1 LTLAVTGVIDPHA
14 EISLHT
20 ARINDDPVFRSPR
33 PGLPMKNRPL
43 SAVLDE
49 IVAAYRQP
57 AKKRLTV
64 RLSDRELAVL
74 TELARGRPASA
85 ALEEVVAA
93 YLQQEMLPEHRNKS
107 VKKGSF
113 IINAALLQE
122 VQKMATE
129 TRTTAS
135 EVIRAALR
143 HSDSNR
149 SVRSSN
155 GKGEGHA
162 KGNVEAEVD
171 HE

>member
-1 LTLAVTGVIDPHA
+1 
-14 EISLHT
+14 
-20 ARINDDPVFRSPR
+20 
-33 PGLPMKNRPL
+33 MKNRPL

-74 TELARGRPASA
+74 NDLASGRPASA

-93 YLQQEMLPEHRNKS
+93 YLQQERLPEHRNRS
-107 VKKGSF
+107 VKRGSF

-129 TRTTAS
+129 TQTTAS

-143 HSDSNR
+143 HSVSNR
-149 SVRSSN
+149 LVGSSN
-155 GKGEGHA
+155 
-162 KGNVEAEVD
+162 
-171 HE
+171 